1 MPIVLNG
8 ANEES
13 VAAFLEE
20 KIPFGRIGQILRD
33 ALDAVPQ
40 RAVRSIAD
48 VYQVDAEARERA
60 KDFIR
65 RLE

>member
-1 MPIVLNG
+1 MRTVG
-8 ANEES
+8 A
-13 VAAFLEE
+13 VDQ
-20 KIPFGRIGQILRD
+20 KQDVPRVTDRGKRGQILRD